1 MTCMC
6 QSCGKQYMV
15 DFIVCDEIWER
26 IKPKDKP
33 KGGGLLCGEC
43 IAKRLNLLVNT
54 TVLKSFICHRLAYN
68 LNKIF

>member
-6 QSCGKQYMV
+6 QSCGKEYMV

-43 IAKRLNLLVNT
+43 IAKRIE
-54 TVLKSFICHRLAYN
+54 SFGKYDCFEVIYLS
-68 LNKIF
+68 